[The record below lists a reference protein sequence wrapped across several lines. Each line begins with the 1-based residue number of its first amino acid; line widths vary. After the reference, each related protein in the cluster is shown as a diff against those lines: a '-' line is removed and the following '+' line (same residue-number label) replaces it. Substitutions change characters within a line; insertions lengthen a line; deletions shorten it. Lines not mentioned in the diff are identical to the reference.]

1 MKLNKFAPFI
11 LGMMFTAP
19 AFSQIAV
26 GVPAAPAPVNVIA
39 APVSAIATPL
49 TSETLLLRSQGDLI
63 QNDYLNK
70 INELLILADAEG
82 MQRDW
87 FVDDQVAATLN
98 SHAQTNNKV
107 ELRKTAYAVV
117 YKMMIAL
124 NRGYIQPE
132 KLGDKTLVSL
142 DKIKGSAKGLP
153 AQIQKELFRF
163 EKGEIT
169 GEQLFA
175 TFRPKNTSYTRLLEL
190 YRKVMTAFKN
200 GEISDADKP
209 ATLTVIKR
217 GSKDAASI
225 KFARKRLALF
235 GYKKKVQIDPS
246 STFTPEAQEI
256 NDYNRFINDPNYTDE
271 LQIAIEELQDNNL
284 LSRDGVIGKN
294 SFGLLTTPIEQIIT
308 RLKINLDR
316 SRWLPDNLSSE
327 YVHVN
332 LAAQRFFYYKNN
344 AIALTFRTI
353 NGAKE
358 RPTPILTSKI
368 TTMILNPTWTVA
380 PTPYFKDKTKM
391 FSSWA
396 GLNDV
401 NEKRYTFIVENMKI
415 ISDYNTQYQLTT
427 GKEYPFMDVMR
438 RFTNPVDNTI
448 TATQENWPAFMK
460 LFQDEKARFEAV
472 PGARPDKVARA
483 LRIVQRPG
491 GEQNA
496 LGWIKF
502 PLNGTNSIYMH
513 DTNQRELFAN
523 TDRMLSSGCVRMEK
537 PWDLAIMLLGGTHD
551 PLTDEYVGATID
563 PLTGQPYTI
572 ASLHSRTINRMPIAD
587 MPDPNLDLGRSVPV
601 YFLYDTAHINDHGQ
615 LTLVKDNYGVD
626 LDMYKLMMGIPLV
639 SLTAGPAGE

>member
-11 LGMMFTAP
+11 LGMVFAAP
-19 AFSQIAV
+19 AFSQVNPAV
-26 GVPAAPAPVNVIA
+26 AAAPVNVVA

-49 TSETLLLRSQGDLI
+49 ASETLVLRSQGALI
-63 QNDYLNK
+63 QNEYLNK

-98 SHAQTNNKV
+98 YQAQTGNKN
-107 ELRKTAYAVV
+107 ELRKTAYNVV

-153 AQIQKELFRF
+153 ALIQKELFRF

-175 TFRPKNTSYTRLLEL
+175 TFRPKNASYTRLLEL
-190 YRKVMTAFKN
+190 YRRVTTAYKK
-200 GEISDADKP
+200 GEISDADVPVNK
-209 ATLTVIKR
+209 TVIKR
-217 GSKDAASI
+217 GSKDEISI

-235 GYKKKVQIDPS
+235 GYKKKVQIDPA
-246 STFTPEAQEI
+246 STFTAEAQEI

-271 LQIAIEELQDNNL
+271 LQIAIEELQENNL
-284 LSRDGVIGKN
+284 LGRDGVIGKD
-294 SFGLLTTPIEQIIT
+294 SYGLLTTPIEQIIT
-308 RLKINLDR
+308 RLKLNLDR
-316 SRWLPDNLSSE
+316 SRWLPDNLTSE

-344 AIALTFRTI
+344 QIALTFKTI

-391 FSSWA
+391 FSSWN

-415 ISDYNTQYQLTT
+415 IADYNARHMAMT
-427 GKEYPFMDVMR
+427 GQEYPFMDVMR
-438 RFTNPVDNTI
+438 RFTNPLDNTI

-460 LFQDEKARFEAV
+460 LFQDEKARFELV
-472 PGARPDKVARA
+472 PGQRPDKVTRA

-523 TDRMLSSGCVRMEK
+523 RDRLLSSGCVRMEK
-537 PWDLAIMLLGGTHD
+537 PWELAIMLLGATHD
-551 PLTDEYVGATID
+551 PLTDEYSGATID
-563 PLTGQPYTI
+563 PVTNMPYTI
-572 ASLHSRTINRMPIAD
+572 QSLHDRTLNRMPIAD
-587 MPDPNLDLGRSVPV
+587 RPDPNLDLGRSVPV
-601 YFLYDTAHINDHGQ
+601 YFLYDTAHINDVGQ